1 VTETP
6 MAQAWA
12 AGEFQGGSKM
22 LKYSGIYTNT
32 ELPPTQP
39 IDQANA
45 NLYLASDMSKAV
57 TSRLLT
63 VDNGVFM

>member
-1 VTETP
+1 
-6 MAQAWA
+6 
-12 AGEFQGGSKM
+12 M

-45 NLYLASDMSKAV
+45 NLNLASDMSKAV
-57 TSRLLT
+57 TGLVLM
-63 VDNGVFM
+63 VDNGACM

>member
-1 VTETP
+1 MTETP
-6 MAQAWA
+6 IAQAWA

-22 LKYSGIYTNT
+22 LKYSGMYTNT

-57 TSRLLT
+57 TGLVLM
-63 VDNGVFM
+63 VDNGAFM